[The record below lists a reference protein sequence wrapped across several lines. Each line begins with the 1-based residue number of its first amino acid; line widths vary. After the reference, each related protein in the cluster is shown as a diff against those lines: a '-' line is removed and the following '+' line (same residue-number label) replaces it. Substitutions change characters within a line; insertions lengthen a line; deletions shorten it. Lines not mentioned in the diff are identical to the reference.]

1 MSVQLQQLAILIT
14 AKNYNSV
21 YVATKLIDFYK
32 HIKHKDAINITLVI
46 IIEEHVLIV
55 EEHNRSL
62 QIASFS
68 C

>member
-14 AKNYNSV
+14 ANSV
-21 YVATKLIDFYK
+21 CVATKLIDFYK